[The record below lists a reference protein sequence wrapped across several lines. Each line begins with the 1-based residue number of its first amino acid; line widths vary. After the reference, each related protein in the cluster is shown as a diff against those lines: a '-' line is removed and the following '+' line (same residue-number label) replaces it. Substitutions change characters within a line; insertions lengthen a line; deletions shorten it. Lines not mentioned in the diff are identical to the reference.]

1 MSPLSDHYM
10 EKCLSY
16 MFKACS
22 DNVPNV
28 REVATKSLRDIAF
41 TTNKASVRENIRKN
55 IALMANDNDQE
66 VKMTVAEILARF

>member
-1 MSPLSDHYM
+1 MDR
-10 EKCLSY
+10 CLAL

-41 TTNKASVRENIRKN
+41 TTSKLAVKENIRKH
-55 IALMANDNDQE
+55 IALMANDHDQE
-66 VKMTVAEILARF
+66 VKMTVG